1 MTSKI
6 SNTYNEA
13 VGTAKEKLGHAT
25 HNQRMAGSGAAQ
37 KTDAQINQQ
46 HHKAQTHAHAQGVGN
61 NIQGETQKAAGTVA
75 NDPSL
80 RARGQANDNLGD
92 VQRSY

>member
-13 VGTAKEKLGHAT
+13 VGGAKEKLGHAT
-25 HNQRMAGSGAAQ
+25 HNERMAGHGAAQ

-46 HHKAQTHAHAQGVGN
+46 NQKAQTHAQGVGN
-61 NIQGETQKAAGTVA
+61 NVQGETQKAAGAATNDQSLKARGHA
-75 NDPSL
+75 ND
-80 RARGQANDNLGD
+80 ALGD